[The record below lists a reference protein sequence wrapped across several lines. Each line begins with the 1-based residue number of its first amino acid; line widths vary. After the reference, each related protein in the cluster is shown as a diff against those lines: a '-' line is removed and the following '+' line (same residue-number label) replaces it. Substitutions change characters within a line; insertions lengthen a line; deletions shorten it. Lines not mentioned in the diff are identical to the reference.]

1 MPKTAIKPAEYPRVI
16 KAALSKQFPPGSIT
30 AYRYNPA
37 SVRVRVIDKRFSGM
51 SIPRREETVLPLLRE
66 LPEEV
71 QADLTVL
78 LLLGPD
84 EISASLMNREFDDP
98 SRSMRSSE

>member
-1 MPKTAIKPAEYPRVI
+1 MPKTAIKPAEYPRLV
-16 KAALSKQFPPGSIT
+16 KEALSKQFPPSSIT
-30 AYRYNPA
+30 VYRYNPA
-37 SVRVRVIDKRFSGM
+37 AVRVRIIDKQFSGM
-51 SIPRREETVLPLLRE
+51 SIPQREGTVLPLLRE

-84 EISASLMNREFDDP
+84 EISASLMNREFEDP
-98 SRSMRSSE
+98 SKSMR